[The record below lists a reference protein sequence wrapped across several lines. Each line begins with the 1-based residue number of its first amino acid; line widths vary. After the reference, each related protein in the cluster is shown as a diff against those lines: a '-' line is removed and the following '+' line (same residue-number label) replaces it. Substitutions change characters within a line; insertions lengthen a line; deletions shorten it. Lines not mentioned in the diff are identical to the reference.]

1 MASISQT
8 IPYYI
13 QGISEQP
20 DQLKKSGQ
28 VRDALNVIPDI
39 TEGLKKRPPA
49 EFLSILRDYN
59 AAGSLVPMADEASW
73 FAFDQVDKYI
83 C

>member
-20 DQLKKSGQ
+20 DQLKKKGQ
-28 VRDALNVIPDI
+28 VRDALNVLPDI
-39 TEGLKKRPPA
+39 TDGLLKRPPA
-49 EFLSILRDYN
+49 LLARPLVIFHTPLPAALRTPP
-59 AAGSLVPMADEASW
+59 AR
-73 FAFDQVDKYI
+73 
-83 C
+83 